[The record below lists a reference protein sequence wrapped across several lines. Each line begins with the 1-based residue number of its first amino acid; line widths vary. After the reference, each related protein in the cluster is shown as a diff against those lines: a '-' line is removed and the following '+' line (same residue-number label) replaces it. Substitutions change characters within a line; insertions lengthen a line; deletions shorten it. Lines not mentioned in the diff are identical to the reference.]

1 VHLLWG
7 RSLTEIRRER
17 YFRMDDVELAAAET
31 FPPARLHAAFRAA
44 FADYLIGPFTLGLD
58 QWPVLLGRQGADRS
72 QSRVALRAGEALAFA
87 LVAPRVELGH
97 WRLATMGAVPE
108 ARGSGAAPALLDDFI
123 LRARAAGMRGVE
135 LECFAQN
142 ERALR
147 LYRSRGFEAVHPL
160 YGYVRTAASPL
171 PGEIAATVGSIA
183 VGLDDAYAW
192 LDKRNLEFGDLPLQ
206 VTRASLRAQPVALQ
220 AWRCGSAQLV
230 FAASG
235 ADAIAIH
242 SLVDTQPVQRDA
254 QALVARL
261 VGENPSYRIGVPQ
274 LQRPDLGGEALE
286 RLGFERQP
294 LHQVM
299 MRRAL

>member
-1 VHLLWG
+1 
-7 RSLTEIRRER
+7 
-17 YFRMDDVELAAAET
+17 MDDFELASAET

-44 FADYLIGPFTLGLD
+44 FSDYLIGPFTLELD
-58 QWPVLLGRQGADRS
+58 QWPVLLGRQGADLSR
-72 QSRVALRAGEALAFA
+72 SRVALRDGQVLAFA
-87 LVAPRVELGH
+87 LVAPRAEIGH

-123 LRARAAGMRGVE
+123 ARARAAGMRGVE

-147 LYRSRGFEAVHPL
+147 LYRGRGFEAVHPL
-160 YGYVRTAASPL
+160 YGYVRAPGAP
-171 PGEIAATVGSIA
+171 PAGEIPATTGTVA
-183 VGLDDAYAW
+183 VSLDDACAW
-192 LDKRNLEFGDLPLQ
+192 LDQRNLEFGDLPLQ
-206 VTRASLRAQPVALQ
+206 VTPLSLRAQPVALQ
-220 AWRCGSAQLV
+220 AWRRGSAQLV

-235 ADAIAIH
+235 SDAIVIH
-242 SLVDTQPVQRDA
+242 SLVDTQSAQRDA

-261 VGENPSYRIGVPQ
+261 VGENPGHRVVVPQ

-294 LHQVM
+294 LNQVM
-299 MRRAL
+299 MRWVL